1 MKRLC
6 VLGML
11 IICCAVMSTK
21 QTDAQVTDI
30 AQIIKEGVKKV
41 IVAVDL
47 QIQRIQTQTIWLQN
61 AQKVLENSMS
71 QLKLTDIADW
81 VEKQKDLYANYYQ
94 ELWQVKSAIAYYQS
108 VKEIITEQVELVN
121 AYKQAFALFQED
133 KNFTEDEIN
142 YMYKVYSGILDESV
156 KNLDQILNV
165 INAFTTQM
173 SDAQRLAIIDD
184 AAKRIDQNYSDI
196 KEFNNENIKISLQ
209 RAKEYNDVDVVKK
222 LYGLP

>member
-6 VLGML
+6 VLGLL
-11 IICCAVMSTK
+11 IICCAVAPTS
-21 QTDAQVTDI
+21 QTNAQVTDI
-30 AQIIKEGVKKV
+30 IQIIKEGVKKV
-41 IVAVDL
+41 IIAVDL
-47 QIQRIQTQTIWLQN
+47 QVQRIQTQTIWLQN

-81 VEKQKDLYANYYQ
+81 VEKQKDLYAEYYQ
-94 ELWQVKSAIAYYQS
+94 ELWQVKSAIVYCQR
-108 VKEIITEQVELVN
+108 VKEIIAEQVELVN
-121 AYKQAFALFQED
+121 AYKQAFALFQQDE
-133 KNFTEDEIN
+133 NFTHDEID

-173 SDAQRLAIIDD
+173 SDAQRLAIIDE
-184 AAKRIDQNYSDI
+184 AANRIDQNYSDL

-209 RAKEYNDVDVVKK
+209 RAKDYNDVDVVKK

>member
-61 AQKVLENSMS
+61 AQKVLENAMS
-71 QLKLTDIADW
+71 QLKLTDIANW
-81 VEKQKDLYANYYQ
+81 VEKQKDLYTDYYQ
-94 ELWQVKSAIAYYQS
+94 ELWEVKSAIVYYQRA
-108 VKEIITEQVELVN
+108 KEIIAEQLELVN
-121 AYKQAFALFQED
+121 AYKQAFALFRQD
-133 KNFTEDEIN
+133 KNFTEDEIS

-173 SDAQRLAIIDD
+173 SDAQRIAIIDD
-184 AAKRIDQNYSDI
+184 AAKRIDQNYSDL

-209 RAKEYNDVDVVKK
+209 RAKEYNDVGVVKK